1 MIAEDNSKSSTRIIR
16 KATPT
21 DLEDILSILVSV
33 GNSTKKPQQGFLMD
47 DYTQNQEQ
55 HRKSYREELDTTN
68 HTYVCQENEQV
79 IAFMKAYTRCEW
91 LQKVPGWEEVVYWK
105 PGFDKDCLVNY
116 ALISQTAMFP
126 GLTGKGIGSALF
138 DFLLQELLQEDIGHI
153 FAETL
158 IAPVPNLASLNYR
171 LKLKYNYAGM
181 RYEEIQ
187 GQVFTTLVYH
197 KETKKKKTRA

>member
-1 MIAEDNSKSSTRIIR
+1 MLADDNSKSSLRIIR
-16 KATPT
+16 KATPA

-33 GNSTKKPQQGFLMD
+33 GNNSKNPHQGFLMD

-55 HRKSYREELDTTN
+55 HRKSYRKELETTK
-68 HTYVCQENEQV
+68 HTYVCEENKKV
-79 IAFMKAYTRCEW
+79 IAFMKVYTRSEW
-91 LQKVPGWEEVVYWK
+91 LQKVPGWEDVVYWK
-105 PGFDKDCLVNY
+105 PGFNKDYLANY
-116 ALISQTAMFP
+116 VLISQTAMFP

-138 DFLLQELLQEDIGHI
+138 NFLLQELQREDIGHI

-171 LKLKYNYAGM
+171 LKLRYEYAGM
-181 RYEEIQ
+181 RYEEIR

-197 KETKKKKTRA
+197 KEIK